1 MNQLF
6 RYDFLIVGSGFAGS
20 IAALALAKSGFDV
33 CLIEKKRHPRF
44 AIGESSTPVADMI
57 LRDLADR
64 YDLPFLKQ
72 ISRYKEW
79 QKHHPEV
86 TCGLKRGFS
95 YYFHQK
101 EKPFRSDRNHT
112 NELLV
117 AASKNDENSDTNWL
131 RSDVDHFLVKQVKK
145 TEAGY
150 FDQTAIKQISREN
163 NIQSWKVVAE
173 RKKETLKLQAKW
185 IIDATGSP
193 AFSEAFFE
201 TTSTS
206 NSFETDSLALYSHF
220 ENTGHWHS
228 YLKQH
233 DFHLEDYPFNPDH
246 SALHHLI
253 DEGWI
258 WMLRFNNDLLS
269 SGLMID
275 AGQNKSDLSRSPEVT
290 WEKIIS
296 TYPSVKKLFE
306 NKKAAKSPGQFYQT
320 RRLQR
325 SLNKT
330 FGDGWVALNHTA
342 GFVDPLHS
350 TGIAHTLAGLEK
362 LLNIFTNAADDE
374 HIHQKLRKTE
384 KYFYRELA
392 LIDLM
397 VSSCYL
403 SRSHFEL
410 FTAASMLYFIASV
423 RYERARLKGNIPDT
437 FLCAG
442 ESDLAEIVVQS
453 HQEIRRLNNRDIE
466 EYEIQHVI
474 QNIRDRIAPF
484 NTAGLMDPSKK
495 NMYSHTAV
503 KL

>member
-1 MNQLF
+1 MKQPFSN
-6 RYDFLIVGSGFAGS
+6 DFLIVGSGFAGS

-33 CLIEKKRHPRF
+33 CLVEKKQHPRF

-57 LRDLADR
+57 LRDLADL

-72 ISRYKEW
+72 ISRYGEW

-131 RSDVDHFLVKQVKK
+131 RSDVDHFLVKRVEES
-145 TEAGY
+145 EADY
-150 FDQTAIKQISREN
+150 FDQTDIKQISRESST
-163 NIQSWKVVAE
+163 QSWKIVGE
-173 RKKETLKLQAKW
+173 RKKETLELQSKW

-193 AFSEAFFE
+193 AFSEAFFD

-206 NSFETDSLALYSHF
+206 SSFETNSLALYSHF
-220 ENTGHWHS
+220 ENTDQWYT
-228 YLKQH
+228 YLQQH
-233 DFHLEDYPFNPDH
+233 AFHLEDYPFNPDH

-269 SGLMID
+269 AGLVID
-275 AGQNKSDLSRSPEVT
+275 ADQNKVDLDTSPEVT
-290 WEKIIS
+290 WDKIIS
-296 TYPSVKKLFE
+296 TYPSLKKLFK
-306 NKKAAKSPGQFYQT
+306 NKKIATSSGQFYQT
-320 RRLQR
+320 HRLQR

-362 LLNIFTNAADDE
+362 LLNIFTTAAGDE
-374 HIHQKLRKTE
+374 HIHQKLRRTE
-384 KYFYRELA
+384 KYFYEELA

-397 VSSCYL
+397 VSSCYM
-403 SRSHFEL
+403 SKSHFEL
-410 FTAASMLYFIASV
+410 FTVASMLYFITSV
-423 RYERARLKGNIPDT
+423 RYEQDRLKGNTPHT

-453 HQEIRRLNNRDIE
+453 HYEIRRLQNTDFTESDIQKVVQH
-466 EYEIQHVI
+466 IQ
-474 QNIRDRIAPF
+474 DRIAPF